1 MWTASESPIQLLYWL
16 CLNRVRCTSCQSL
29 RRSFYFDPALFN
41 EHVNTTDFMQDHVR
55 NIAALVYKNNHHT
68 IFSQPLTRLGSL
80 WWVMVFY
87 TVSRKPRDRTMNCHS
102 PTSFQISVLETYF
115 DLPAV
120 ICGYLCRQSP
130 TKPVQ
135 ARCRHRVHT
144 SAFHAYNKND
154 IYETFRKVFH
164 PQRMIIRS
172 LEQYEMQLPRT
183 CD

>member
-80 WWVMVFY
+80 WWVVVFY

-120 ICGYLCRQSP
+120 ICGYLDNSRRNLFKHDAVIESTLPHSMP
-130 TKPVQ
+130 TTKTISTRPLE
-135 ARCRHRVHT
+135 RC
-144 SAFHAYNKND
+144 SILK
-154 IYETFRKVFH
+154 E
-164 PQRMIIRS
+164 
-172 LEQYEMQLPRT
+172 
-183 CD
+183 